1 MEGEIDG
8 EVGERLS
15 LPREEEALNRVVDSK
30 LPSPKEVED
39 HRLMGHV
46 VYRNWCPI
54 CVKAM
59 GRDMRHFRE
68 QGKRG
73 SFPNMRGTF
82 AFRGMSWE

>member
-8 EVGERLS
+8 EVGEGLS
-15 LPREEEALNRVVDSK
+15 LPREEEVLKRLVDPK

-46 VYRNWCPI
+46 VCKNWCSI
-54 CVKAM
+54 FVKAM

-68 QGKRG
+68 QTGG
-73 SFPNMRGTF
+73 
-82 AFRGMSWE
+82 